1 MSESLVAKPAR
12 PESEGA
18 SVRMLSARD
27 ARRDR
32 LALAEILADCVTGG
46 ASVSFM
52 WPFTI
57 DDAQEWWGGVI
68 ESIAENKTVLFGA
81 CLGDRLV
88 GTVQLGL
95 DGPPNQRHRGD
106 VRKLLVH
113 RDARGRG
120 IGAALMTALESEAGR
135 RGLSLLTL
143 DTASGAAERLYQ
155 RLGWTRAGVIPRYA
169 LWPGGRFCDITI
181 FWKALPSTSRDRR

>member
-1 MSESLVAKPAR
+1 MSESLVAKPAQT
-12 PESEGA
+12 EAEGA
-18 SVRMLSARD
+18 SVRILSARG

-32 LALAEILADCVTGG
+32 LALAEVLVDCVTGG

-57 DDAQEWWGGVI
+57 DDATEWWGGVI
-68 ESIAENKTVLFGA
+68 EAVAADRTVLFGA
-81 CLGDRLV
+81 YRDDDLV

-95 DGPPNQRHRGD
+95 DVPPNQHHRGD

-120 IGAALMTALESEAGR
+120 IGAALMSALEAEAGR

-155 RLGWTRAGVIPRYA
+155 RLGWTKAGVIPRYA
-169 LWPGGRFCDITI
+169 LWPGGRFCDTTI
-181 FWKALPSTSRDRR
+181 YWKALPTTS

>member
-1 MSESLVAKPAR
+1 MSESLVAKPA
-12 PESEGA
+12 ETLSEAA

-32 LALAEILADCVTGG
+32 LALAEVLVDCVTGG

-57 DDAQEWWGGVI
+57 DDANAWWGGVI
-68 ESIAENKTVLFGA
+68 ETVTEDRTVLFGA
-81 CLGDRLV
+81 YLDDALV

-95 DGPPNQRHRGD
+95 DVPQNQRHRGD

-120 IGAALMTALESEAGR
+120 IGAALMTALETEAVR

-143 DTASGAAERLYQ
+143 DTASGSAERLYE
-155 RLGWTRAGVIPRYA
+155 RLGWTRTGVIPRYA
-169 LWPGGRFCDITI
+169 LWPGGRFCDTTI
-181 FWKALPSTSRDRR
+181 FWKALPSTS